1 MSPDQPMM
9 RAVRYNRYGG
19 PEVLSV
25 GDVPRPSPGP
35 GQVLV
40 RVHASSVNPMDVK
53 IRSGGLRLIS
63 GRRFPKGTGGDFAGE
78 VVALGSKVT
87 DVTVGEHVWGI
98 LGDVS
103 GRAGAAGEYVLA
115 KPRAISAAPSGTDLV
130 AAAALPAV
138 GITALRALRDT
149 LRLRSGQRLLVVGA
163 SGGVGSTAVQLA
175 HAWGAHVTTI
185 AGAANAP
192 FCRELGADVALDYA
206 TTPPKALKGQ
216 FDAILDCHGS
226 AVRDYRRA
234 LRPGGRIASPT
245 AGAIPFALLSVLL
258 PGPRVRL
265 IMAGP
270 RRADLKTLADHV
282 DKQDLRPVIE
292 RVYPLDEIQD
302 AHRATETGHARG
314 KRVIRLV

>member
-1 MSPDQPMM
+1 MSPDPLMM
-9 RAVRYNRYGG
+9 RAVQYDRYGG

-25 GDVPRPSPGP
+25 RTVPRPPPGP

-40 RVHASSVNPMDVK
+40 RVHATSVNPIDVK
-53 IRSGGLRLIS
+53 IRSGAMRLIT
-63 GRRFPKGTGGDFAGE
+63 GRRFPKRTGLDFAGE
-78 VVALGSKVT
+78 VVELGSEVT
-87 DVTVGEHVWGI
+87 DLTVGEHVWGI
-98 LGDVS
+98 LGDFS
-103 GRAGAAGEYVLA
+103 GREGAAGAYILA
-115 KPRAISAAPSGTDLV
+115 KAQAISAAPSGTDLV
-130 AAAALPAV
+130 AAAALPSV
-138 GITALRALRDT
+138 GVTALRALRDT

-163 SGGVGSTAVQLA
+163 SGGVGSTAIQLA
-175 HAWGAHVTTI
+175 HARGAHVTTI

-206 TTPPKALKGQ
+206 TTPPNALKKE

-226 AVRDYRRA
+226 SLRDYRRA
-234 LRPGGRIASPT
+234 LRPGGRIATTSSS
-245 AGAIPFALLSVLL
+245 AIPFALLSVVL

-265 IMAGP
+265 LAALP
-270 RRADLKTLADHV
+270 RRADLRTLADHV
-282 DKQDLRPVIE
+282 DKADLRPVIE